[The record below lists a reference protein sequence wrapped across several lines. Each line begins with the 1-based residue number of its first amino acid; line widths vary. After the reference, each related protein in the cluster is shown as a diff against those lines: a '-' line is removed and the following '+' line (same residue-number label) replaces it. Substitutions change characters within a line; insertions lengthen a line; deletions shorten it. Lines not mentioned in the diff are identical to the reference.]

1 MKASKAST
9 VTTKGQVTIPLEIR
23 NRLGVKPG
31 DRIRFRELEAGVVI
45 DRQENSVE
53 APFGALTATR
63 GTGLAQIDEQVRKG
77 WARRARR

>member
-1 MKASKAST
+1 MKAST

-31 DRIRFRELEAGVVI
+31 DRIRFRELDAGVVI
-45 DRQENSVE
+45 DRQDNSVE
-53 APFGALTATR
+53 APFGALTAKR
-63 GTGLAQIDEQVRKG
+63 GIRLAQMDEQVRKG

>member
-1 MKASKAST
+1 MKSST

-31 DRIRFRELEAGVVI
+31 DRIRFRELDAGVVI

-53 APFGALTATR
+53 APFGAFTAKR
-63 GTGLAQIDEQVRKG
+63 GTRLAQIEEQIRKG